1 MIIPLQIKRNFFNET
16 AFLFSCHALW
26 KLLYFGN
33 KTSYGN
39 GNLYKDLLLV
49 YLQIRIRKTS
59 LFWLYNLMTS
69 LWKPSTTTFSRD
81 MEIVSMQ
88 SYRAISSWMNTWCI
102 NNSDQLITNQWR
114 KRKKTG
120 IDLPLP
126 LQTNQSEQNYQE
138 NSGRT
143 AHPVRPFHEGVDHM
157 TKVHRMLGMRDP
169 WSSRDLMQKFAA
181 TFNRKH

>member
-69 LWKPSTTTFSRD
+69 LWKPSITTFSRD

-88 SYRAISSWMNTWCI
+88 SYRAISSWMNTWCT
-102 NNSDQLITNQWR
+102 NNSDQSITNQWR
-114 KRKKTG
+114 KRKKNRNWLTFAT
-120 IDLPLP
+120 
-126 LQTNQSEQNYQE
+126 TNKSKWAELSGKLGQN
-138 NSGRT
+138 STSCSSIPRGS
-143 AHPVRPFHEGVDHM
+143 
-157 TKVHRMLGMRDP
+157 
-169 WSSRDLMQKFAA
+169 WSHDQG
-181 TFNRKH
+181 T